1 MHFVN
6 KKDSAENG
14 DVFIRYVIPNRGIK
28 YQLFKNSDSNPYL
41 IDVSFRKLGEEK
53 LRLPGMCG
61 HLPDLFKAFP

>member
-6 KKDSAENG
+6 KRDSAENG

-41 IDVSFRKLGEEK
+41 IDVSSKSLVQK
-53 LRLPGMCG
+53 KPKLPGM
-61 HLPDLFKAFP
+61 